1 MKQTAAS
8 SQESRQEASYNYEPH
23 GMSQQFSGNT
33 TAVYYALHLHFFS
46 VSRSLLNIQQF
57 SFSSPSTVPMLEAIF
72 SSCQVTAGFL

>member
-8 SQESRQEASYNYEPH
+8 SQESRQEACYNDEPY

-33 TAVYYALHLHFFS
+33 AAVYYDLHLHSFS
-46 VSRSLLNIQQF
+46 VSCSLLNIQQF
-57 SFSSPSTVPMLEAIF
+57 SFSSPSTVSVLEAMF